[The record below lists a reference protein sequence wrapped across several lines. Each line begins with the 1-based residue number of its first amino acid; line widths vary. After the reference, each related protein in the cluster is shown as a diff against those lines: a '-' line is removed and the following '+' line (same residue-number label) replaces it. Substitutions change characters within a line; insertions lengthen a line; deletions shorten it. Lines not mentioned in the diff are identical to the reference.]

1 MLALHGFLSGDIQSQ
16 HASLNIWEWALLCTD
31 WNCTVFNVDL
41 APIYILLYA
50 HGVLIILE

>member
-16 HASLNIWEWALLCTD
+16 HASLNIWELALLCTD
-31 WNCTVFNVDL
+31 WNCTVFYVDH
-41 APIYILLYA
+41 APIYILLYT